1 MLRSPGEVGTR
12 LRKDNGPVSI
22 GRAHTNKN
30 RNSKSGSLFAIENK
44 KKTKTKKRK
53 KRKGRKKREKREKEE
68 KKEKRKK
75 EKEKRRRRR
84 KNRVGAANKR
94 IRPGGDSLAFSGS
107 LPPFGFGSLLEG
119 SFDSASM
126 RKFI

>member
-30 RNSKSGSLFAIENK
+30 RNSKSGSPFVIENK

-75 EKEKRRRRR
+75 KRKKEGGEEKIE
-84 KNRVGAANKR
+84 
-94 IRPGGDSLAFSGS
+94 
-107 LPPFGFGSLLEG
+107 
-119 SFDSASM
+119 
-126 RKFI
+126 